1 MSVNNSWRYQQY
13 QKDLKIDLA
22 EKDPFIEI
30 EDQVAARLG
39 YQYKIWDLGKKRKV
53 CIRSTVHSYLPRAGD
68 FSEFENRD
76 EEGKEIQKP
85 KPIYQ
90 NTYALVEYE
99 GNKSNWKQN
108 LDTKMAQSI
117 TKEVQDNSCK
127 LSRWVVESLLA
138 GAD

>member
-1 MSVNNSWRYQQY
+1 MNNSWRYQQY

-76 EEGKEIQKP
+76 EEGKEI
-85 KPIYQ
+85 
-90 NTYALVEYE
+90 
-99 GNKSNWKQN
+99 
-108 LDTKMAQSI
+108 
-117 TKEVQDNSCK
+117 
-127 LSRWVVESLLA
+127 
-138 GAD
+138 